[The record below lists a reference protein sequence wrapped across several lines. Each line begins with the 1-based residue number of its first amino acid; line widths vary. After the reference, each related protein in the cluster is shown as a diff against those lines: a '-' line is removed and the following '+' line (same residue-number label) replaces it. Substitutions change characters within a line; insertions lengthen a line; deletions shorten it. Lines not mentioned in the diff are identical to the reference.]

1 MTPPPAST
9 IVASARRHLRAAA
22 IGGLALSLV
31 TATTA
36 EAGGLIRD
44 AETEALIR
52 DYATPILAAAG
63 LTAQGINIHLV
74 NDRAFNAFVIDGHN
88 MFIHAGALMDS
99 RTPNQIIG
107 VIAHESGHITGGH
120 LTRLRN
126 QLSRAKSAALMMQL
140 IGLAAMAA
148 GAFAGAGNVGAVGMG
163 AAFGGTDA
171 AMRMVLA
178 YRQTE
183 ESSADQAAISFL
195 NATKQSGRGLLETL
209 EFMNSKLF
217 GIQGINPYLQSH
229 PLPPQRI
236 SQLQILV
243 HESPYYNNIDP
254 PELQLRHDLVKA
266 KLFGFLDKPE
276 TVFNR
281 YPLSNQSIPAV
292 YARSIATYRKSGV
305 DAAMAQ
311 IDWLIQARPQSPY
324 FQELKGQFLFESGKS
339 EAAIPPLRKAVEL
352 SPNEPLLRIMLAQ
365 ALLGGKGQ
373 QNLDEAITN
382 LKYALARESTSTTG
396 YRQLAQAYARKA
408 EKSPPQTRK
417 LLMAQA
423 ELATAEAYFY
433 QGQLKLAKQQ
443 AKRAKAGLV
452 DGTPNW
458 LRADDILAFEMPK
471 TDN

>member
-1 MTPPPAST
+1 MTPPPAVRKARAFSRHVRA
-9 IVASARRHLRAAA
+9 VAVGALS
-22 IGGLALSLV
+22 LSLV
-31 TATTA
+31 TATVA
-36 EAGGLIRD
+36 DAGGLIRD
-44 AETEALIR
+44 AETESLIR
-52 DYATPILAAAG
+52 DYARPILAAAG
-63 LTAQGINIHLV
+63 LTTQGIDIHLI
-74 NDRAFNAFVIDGHN
+74 NDRAFNAFVVDGHN

-99 RTPNQIIG
+99 KTPNQIIG

-126 QLSRAKSAALMMQL
+126 QLSHAKSAALMMQIL
-140 IGLAAMAA
+140 GLAVMAA
-148 GAFAGAGNVGAVGMG
+148 GAFTGQGQAGAVGMG

-183 ESSADQAAISFL
+183 ESSADQAAVTFL

-236 SQLQILV
+236 AQLKALV
-243 HESPYYNNIDP
+243 QESPYYNNVDP

-281 YPLSNQSIPAV
+281 YPLKDTSLPAV
-292 YARSIATYRKSGV
+292 YARAIATYRKSGV
-305 DAAMAQ
+305 DAAMPQ
-311 IDWLIQARPQSPY
+311 IDWLIAARPQSPY
-324 FQELKGQFLFESGKS
+324 FLELKGQFLYESGRTD
-339 EAAIPPLRKAVEL
+339 AAVPPLSAAVEL
-352 SPNEPLLRIMLAQ
+352 APNEPLIRIMLAQ
-365 ALLGGKGQ
+365 AQLGSKSPKD
-373 QNLDEAITN
+373 LDEAITN
-382 LKYALARESTSTTG
+382 LKYALARETTSSTG

-408 EKSPPQTRK
+408 EKSPPQARQN
-417 LLMAQA
+417 LMAQA

-471 TDN
+471 TDD